1 MRRRIRRRRALALAL
16 VPATMVPL
24 SWGSSSSA
32 ADERRATVSAERT
45 VQIGDGT
52 NLRGQFP
59 DAQHAEVAILHR
71 AKTAESFRR
80 VATAH
85 TGANGGWK
93 ARVEPRQTGRWRA
106 ELSSPPPPDPLSE
119 EATPDSTSD
128 TEVILVRS
136 RTKVVPSKRDVVAG
150 REIEIRGRV
159 APAGQREV
167 VVRVGGQTKRT
178 RTDRRGRFDV
188 DWTPSGAGKYRVRAY
203 AKRNPEAVGS
213 KDRGGSVTAYRYAM
227 ASWYGP
233 GFFGN
238 RTACGQTL
246 TTSTRGVAHKT
257 LPCGTRLSIRHGSR
271 EVQVRVI
278 DRGPYHGNREFDL
291 TQATK
296 NDLGFGST
304 GYILVSK

>member
-1 MRRRIRRRRALALAL
+1 MGWGASS
-16 VPATMVPL
+16 PA
-24 SWGSSSSA
+24 A
-32 ADERRATVSAERT
+32 EERRATVDAEASVR
-45 VQIGDGT
+45 IGDST
-52 NLRGQFP
+52 QLRGEFP
-59 DAQHAEVAILHR
+59 DSPNAEVAVLHR
-71 AKTAESFRR
+71 PATEDSYRR
-80 VATAH
+80 VGSAQ
-85 TGANGGWK
+85 TGAGGRWK
-93 ARVEPRQTGRWRA
+93 ARIKPRRTGDWRA
-106 ELSSPPPPDPLSE
+106 ELVTAAPANALTGQ
-119 EATPDSTSD
+119 AAPDSTSD
-128 TEVILVRS
+128 AERIRVRS
-136 RTKVVPSKRDVVAG
+136 RTRVKPSRRDVVAG

-159 APAGQREV
+159 APAGQRDV
-167 VVRVGGQTKRT
+167 VVSVGGQSKRT
-178 RTDRRGRFDV
+178 RADKDGRFEI
-188 DWTPSGAGKYRVRAY
+188 DWKPSSAGKYAVRAY
-203 AKRNPEAVGS
+203 AKRNKEAIGS
-213 KDRGGSVTAYRYAM
+213 KDRGANVTAYRYAM

-304 GYILVSK
+304 GHILVSR